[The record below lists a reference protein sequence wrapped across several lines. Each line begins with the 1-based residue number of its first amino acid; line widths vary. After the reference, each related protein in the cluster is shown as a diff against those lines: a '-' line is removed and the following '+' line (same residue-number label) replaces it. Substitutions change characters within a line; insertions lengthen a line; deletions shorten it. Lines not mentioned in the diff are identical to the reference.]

1 MEKTRMYLL
10 GLIGKLQK
18 EVIFV
23 RKITKGWFTKNL
35 KNEALKYF

>member
-1 MEKTRMYLL
+1 MEKTRMHFL

-23 RKITKGWFTKNL
+23 WKITKGWFK
-35 KNEALKYF
+35 KPEK